1 MNLNWIY
8 NDTTSTAVAG
18 AAGGLVRWLT
28 LRHNWREGVVALIVG
43 AICALYL
50 GPVISPILEPV
61 IGKIAP
67 QGDASGFSSFM
78 TGLAGISLTGLLL
91 DVINIRRKLIG
102 GDDNATTPEKK
113 N

>member
-1 MNLNWIY
+1 MKLDWIY
-8 NDTTSTAVAG
+8 GDTATTALAG
-18 AAGGLVRWLT
+18 AAGGVVRWLT
-28 LRHNWREGVVALIVG
+28 LRHDWREGLMAIVVG

-50 GPVISPILEPV
+50 GPVIEPLLEPI

-102 GDDNATTPEKK
+102 DSDAKSTEKK
-113 N
+113 D

>member
-8 NDTTSTAVAG
+8 SDTATTALAG
-18 AAGGLVRWLT
+18 AAGGIVRWLT
-28 LRHNWREGVVALIVG
+28 LRHDWREGLMAIVVG

-50 GPVISPILEPV
+50 GPVIEPLLEPI

-102 GDDNATTPEKK
+102 DSDAKSTEKED
-113 N
+113 